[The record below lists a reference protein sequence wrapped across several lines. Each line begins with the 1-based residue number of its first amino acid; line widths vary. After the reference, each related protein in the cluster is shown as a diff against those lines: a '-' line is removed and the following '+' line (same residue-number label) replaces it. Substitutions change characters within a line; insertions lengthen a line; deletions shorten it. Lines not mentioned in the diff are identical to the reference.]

1 MVVGVWWYDD
11 FGINQGDQCIVKLS
25 RLTPGP
31 RKSISFW
38 ASLFQ
43 FHQGF
48 ILLVFCW
55 LASERFNFDCAQFQS
70 ARRMLTWPINISHFL
85 IIISNLQ
92 I

>member
-1 MVVGVWWYDD
+1 MHSETFKID
-11 FGINQGDQCIVKLS
+11 
-25 RLTPGP
+25 P

-38 ASLFQ
+38 ASLF
-43 FHQGF
+43 HQGF
-48 ILLVFCW
+48 ILLVCW